1 MPDLTREVIDPRDID
16 TMIATPINHHSAEH
30 TEFMYTS
37 LAIPSYVH
45 GYSLAIQYFT
55 NWFESKFE
63 PGYLQSVYI
72 DGKHVI
78 DDYKRF
84 SDKTIIKAH
93 NPRARLEP
101 KIDYD
106 YDREQVDW
114 YGASPEVYIRRSDYE
129 NAFFRDY
136 ERGLFL
142 SCRQRALRMNFN
154 CKVRVNT
161 RSQQLDL
168 FNKMEMNFRIGAT
181 QSEYTS
187 VDFHI
192 PKPIMLN
199 IAKRAGFE
207 IANEN
212 VINVIDFLSYLN
224 SHSDIPFLFKLRA
237 INQKPE
243 YFIRVNGLYTHINTV
258 DKLQLDDGERDGK
271 LDSNFHIEM
280 NPILTMPIPHFYVL
294 FSADELTVNVPVKE
308 PKETSVAIYSINLF
322 DIPRVDENGWG
333 QAAITE
339 YQTETGDTEIDLS
352 SIFQGDNSLTRAI
365 KHDLTRGVSPTHFI
379 HIVIYRGN
387 DVAVEV
393 QGKMDWKTKVFKLE
407 YPETQP
413 DPLRI
418 VMYYNRKY
426 INDLDI
432 ELGKY
437 NSNRV
442 DSTDFIDIVDAH
454 PMDKKDKK

>member
-1 MPDLTREVIDPRDID
+1 MPDLTRQVINPKELD
-16 TMIATPINHHSAEH
+16 TMIRTQINRKQAEH
-30 TEFMYTS
+30 TEKMYTS
-37 LAIPSYVH
+37 LAMPSYVH

-55 NWFESKFE
+55 NWFESKFDK
-63 PGYLQSVYI
+63 GYLQSVYI

-78 DDYKRF
+78 DDYKKF

-93 NPRARLEP
+93 NPRARIEP
-101 KIDYD
+101 RVDYD
-106 YDREQVDW
+106 YDRDNVDW
-114 YGASPEVYIRRSDYE
+114 HGASPEVYIRRSDFE
-129 NAFFRDY
+129 NSFFRDY
-136 ERGLFL
+136 DRKLFL
-142 SCRQRALRMNFN
+142 SCRQRALKMNFN

-181 QSEYTS
+181 QYEYTS

-192 PKPIMLN
+192 PKPIILN
-199 IAKRAGFE
+199 IARRAGFE
-207 IANEN
+207 VANDN
-212 VINVIDFLSYLN
+212 VINIIEFLAYLN

-271 LDSNFHIEM
+271 LETNFHIEM
-280 NPILTMPIPHFYVL
+280 NPILTMPIPYFYVF
-294 FSADELTVNVPVKE
+294 FSADELTDGVPIKE
-308 PKETSVAIYSINLF
+308 PEETSVAIYSINLF

-339 YQTETGDTEIDLS
+339 YQTDEGDTEIDLS

-365 KHDLTRGVSPTHFI
+365 HHDLTRGVSPDHFI

-393 QGKMDWKTKVFKLE
+393 QGKMDWKTKIFKLPL
-407 YPETQP
+407 PEAQP

-418 VMYYNRKY
+418 VMYYNREY
-426 INDLDI
+426 INELDI
-432 ELGKY
+432 QLGNY
-437 NSNRV
+437 NKNRV
-442 DSTDFIDIVDAH
+442 DRTDFIDIVNAH
-454 PMDKKDKK
+454 PEDKKKK